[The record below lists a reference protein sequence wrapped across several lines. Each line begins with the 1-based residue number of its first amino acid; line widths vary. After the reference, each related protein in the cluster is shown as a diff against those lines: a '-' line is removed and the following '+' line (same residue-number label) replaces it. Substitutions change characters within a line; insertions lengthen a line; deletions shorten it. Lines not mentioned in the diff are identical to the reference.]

1 METAE
6 KTPLVRKYP
15 KYQRN
20 DPCPCGSGKKFKHCC
35 EKAYQV
41 NLQQKVITVR
51 HNHMKDEILDYFKTD
66 RGFESGVKLFMKYS
80 RNMAYTKMFNL
91 RGESKKNIEILH
103 YQLWKLTGEPESEM
117 IKLMQQPVKL
127 RVPYVKPLET
137 PDVEIPTP
145 IHESII
151 PSPTDIVKKKLRDE
165 FPFLA
170 DKNCPDA
177 FKILVADML
186 TAYDNYVKSHDELYN
201 VKDEKEAFDVSDKLV
216 DNYLEN
222 QAIWEE
228 LNHYKAT
235 GKILGKHPY
244 FEEQNRR
251 KELAALSSNE
261 LHKLKENFE
270 MNLWRNK
277 KKLQA
282 DPKPQL
288 LKSRQAKIEIYERD
302 LGIVKTLLNIT
313 D

>member
-1 METAE
+1 METTK

-20 DPCPCGSGKKFKHCC
+20 EPCPCGSGKKFKNCC

-91 RGESKKNIEILH
+91 RGESKKNIDILH
-103 YQLWKLTGEPESEM
+103 YQLWKLTGEQESGLT
-117 IKLMQQPVKL
+117 KLMQQPVQL
-127 RVPYVKPLET
+127 RVPYPKIIMT
-137 PDVEIPTP
+137 PEVELPTQNQEP
-145 IHESII
+145 VTINT
-151 PSPTDIVKKKLRDE
+151 TDIVKKKLRDE
-165 FPFLA
+165 FPFLS

-186 TAYDNYVKSHDELYN
+186 TAHENYVKSHDKLYN
-201 VKDEKEAFDVSDKLV
+201 VKDEKEAFDVADKLV

-251 KELAALSSNE
+251 KELTAMSVPDLI
-261 LHKLKENFE
+261 KLKQNFE

-277 KKLQA
+277 KKLED
-282 DPKPQL
+282 DPKPHL
-288 LKSRQAKIEIYERD
+288 LKGRQAKIETYERD
-302 LGIVKTLLNIT
+302 LKIVKSLLNINE
-313 D
+313 